1 MQRKVNDFFKKAGRK
16 KIKGNMTPV
25 FTGRVL
31 FWMAL
36 LFWLAYL
43 MVIIVLDSFPSSI

>member
-1 MQRKVNDFFKKAGRK
+1 M
-16 KIKGNMTPV
+16 IEGNMTPV
-25 FTGRVL
+25 FTDSVL

-43 MVIIVLDSFPSSI
+43 IVIIVLGSVPSSI